1 MEEAYELCDE
11 IAIIDHGRIIAHGAP
26 DALLAKHFDDVVVQ
40 IPEEDIPPQVGEA
53 EFEVTY
59 RNSNA
64 HIVTGDVNRTIEKL
78 LSLEIPLDRLRIRA
92 RDLERPVSGID
103 RQGVARL
110 MWNRIYALFVARNT
124 EFFRDKAALT
134 WSILLP
140 ILIIFVFAYA
150 FTDENPEKFK
160 VAIVLAD
167 QLNPPT
173 DEFKSTRFIKFIE
186 VEDIDASLHKIER
199 HQVDML
205 FDTNTRRYWINQTS
219 PNGYIVEKLLI
230 AAFAGSDQKLNQN
243 LVQGDEV
250 RYLDWVIPGVIAM
263 NMMWGALFGIGY
275 VIVRY
280 RKMGVLKRLRAT
292 PVTPV
297 EFLTAQIMSRLWLL
311 LVINVLIYIGMDYF
325 VDFRMN
331 GSYLDLF
338 IVFTLGC
345 ICLICCGLVIAA
357 RISSEEV
364 ANGLLNLMSWP
375 MMFLSGIWFSL
386 EGAHPWM
393 QKFALIL
400 PLTHVT
406 KAAREIMIDGAGLL
420 QVADHL
426 LVLGLTSVV
435 LLVIGARIF
444 RWE

>member
-1 MEEAYELCDE
+1 
-11 IAIIDHGRIIAHGAP
+11 
-26 DALLAKHFDDVVVQ
+26 
-40 IPEEDIPPQVGEA
+40 
-53 EFEVTY
+53 
-59 RNSNA
+59 
-64 HIVTGDVNRTIEKL
+64 
-78 LSLEIPLDRLRIRA
+78 
-92 RDLERPVSGID
+92 
-103 RQGVARL
+103 
-110 MWNRIYALFVARNT
+110 MWKRIYALFIARNT

-134 WSILLP
+134 WSVLLP

-160 VAIVLAD
+160 IAIVSAE
-167 QLNPPT
+167 QVSPAT
-173 DEFKSTRFIKFIE
+173 DAFISTRFVKFIE
-186 VEDIDASLHKIER
+186 VGDIDANLPKIGR
-199 HQVDML
+199 HQIDML
-205 FDTNTRRYWINQTS
+205 FDSNTRRYWINQTS

-230 AAFAGSDQKLNQN
+230 AAFAGSHQKLKRH
-243 LVQGDEV
+243 LVEGDEV

-311 LVINVLIYIGMDYF
+311 LAVNVLIYIGMDYF

-375 MMFLSGIWFSL
+375 MMFLSGVWFSL

-400 PLTHVT
+400 PLTHIT
-406 KAAREIMIDGAGLL
+406 DAARAIMIDGAGLA
-420 QVADHL
+420 QIADHL

-435 LLVIGARIF
+435 LLAIGAKIF